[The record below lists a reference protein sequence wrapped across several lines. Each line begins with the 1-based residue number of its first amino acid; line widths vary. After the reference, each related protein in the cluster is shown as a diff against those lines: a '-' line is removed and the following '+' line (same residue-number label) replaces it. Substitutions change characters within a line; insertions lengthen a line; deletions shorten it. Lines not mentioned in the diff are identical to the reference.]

1 LFQFLLFRWYYRLAL
16 WISFLVRVAR
26 LDLHL
31 VPTHPDR
38 AGGLGFLGV
47 GALAFAPLLCA
58 QGALLAGM
66 IANRIFHEGARL
78 DSFKVEILAL
88 AAVVILFILGPL
100 FAFTSHLL
108 RAKRGGLREYGLL
121 ANRYVRE
128 FDHKWLRGGAAPEE
142 ALVGSADIQSL
153 ADLANSFDVVRTMR
167 GYPFSRDTVLQLAAA
182 TLLPVLPL
190 TLTMIPLEQLI
201 DRLLGVV
208 F

>member
-1 LFQFLLFRWYYRLAL
+1 VGAAERPAQPGGDPLRRQCRPATGPGPAAHEPHGGLA
-16 WISFLVRVAR
+16 VRVPSWSCGG
-26 LDLHL
+26 D
-31 VPTHPDR
+31 
-38 AGGLGFLGV
+38 GLGPLPHACV
-47 GALAFAPLLCA
+47 GRSSVHQRRRAPQQLRLLW
-58 QGALLAGM
+58 
-66 IANRIFHEGARL
+66 HSPARR
-78 DSFKVEILAL
+78 
-88 AAVVILFILGPL
+88 GL

-128 FDHKWLRGGAAPEE
+128 FDHKWLGGGAAPDE

-167 GYPFSRDTVLQLAAA
+167 GYPFSRDTVFFLAAA

-201 DRLLGVV
+201 DRLLGVI